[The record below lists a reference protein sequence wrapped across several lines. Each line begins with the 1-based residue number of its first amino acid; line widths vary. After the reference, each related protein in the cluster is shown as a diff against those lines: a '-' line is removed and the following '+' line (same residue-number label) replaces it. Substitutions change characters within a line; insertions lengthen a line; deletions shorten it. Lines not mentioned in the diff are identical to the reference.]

1 MGSFT
6 KGQIVMYPFP
16 FTNLKGK
23 KLRPCL
29 IFSNEM
35 RDDILL
41 CQLTSIGIKKDK
53 FSIELNKDETINGSL
68 ERDSYIR
75 CNMLFTGEKNN
86 IEYIVC
92 ELSNNKYEEV
102 CNKINHIIRK

>member
-1 MGSFT
+1 MVTFT

-29 IFSNEM
+29 ILSNEM

-41 CQLTSIGIKKDK
+41 CQITSQGIQ
-53 FSIELNKDETINGSL
+53 KDE
-68 ERDSYIR
+68 
-75 CNMLFTGEKNN
+75 FTVAQPVSKPISPPVANEPAT
-86 IEYIVC
+86 
-92 ELSNNKYEEV
+92 
-102 CNKINHIIRK
+102 